1 LGKKQIEHIDTIER
15 NGKLYQMFKIYRV
28 NRLRTAII
36 SNDIAT
42 IGKFS
47 MIERKVDLNAD
58 RKRLWFEELR
68 NINEQRLIDS
78 LPISLNH
85 FGF

>member
-1 LGKKQIEHIDTIER
+1 MIL
-15 NGKLYQMFKIYRV
+15 M
-28 NRLRTAII
+28 
-36 SNDIAT
+36 IALILVFLEEEDNIAN

-68 NINEQRLIDS
+68 NINEQRLIGS

-85 FGF
+85 FTI

>member
-1 LGKKQIEHIDTIER
+1 MIL
-15 NGKLYQMFKIYRV
+15 M
-28 NRLRTAII
+28 
-36 SNDIAT
+36 IALILVFLEEEDNIAN

-58 RKRLWFEELR
+58 IKRLWFEELR
-68 NINEQRLIDS
+68 NINEQRLIGS

-85 FGF
+85 FTI

>member
-1 LGKKQIEHIDTIER
+1 
-15 NGKLYQMFKIYRV
+15 M
-28 NRLRTAII
+28 NRLRTAIL

-42 IGKFS
+42 IGKFR

-68 NINEQRLIDS
+68 DINEERLIDS
-78 LPISLNH
+78 LPISLNY
-85 FGF
+85 FEI